1 MCVCVCVFPG
11 ARHSDPHMAHFGVG
25 GWVVGWWYRC
35 HIGNLGVSCVY
46 FGDHITT
53 EYNMY
58 YSTYCIFFSLFLAR
72 AR

>member
-1 MCVCVCVFPG
+1 M
-11 ARHSDPHMAHFGVG
+11 
-25 GWVVGWWYRC
+25 C

-58 YSTYCIFFSLFLAR
+58 YTTYCIFFSLFLTR

>member
-1 MCVCVCVFPG
+1 MPERVVILEAYFSKSKSFQKYCVNSYLSH
-11 ARHSDPHMAHFGVG
+11 RK
-25 GWVVGWWYRC
+25 
-35 HIGNLGVSCVY
+35 LGLSCVY

-58 YSTYCIFFSLFLAR
+58 YATYCIFFSLFLTR